1 MFFYLLV
8 IYSRI
13 EALLLYPPYGNKCFS
28 YTFMSANLQY
38 SIYRTNNFCVCKLA
52 NAALCCLCKMDFVIL
67 LFKKEKRC
75 SP

>member
-1 MFFYLLV
+1 MFFCLLV

-38 SIYRTNNFCVCKLA
+38 SIYCTNNFDLYG
-52 NAALCCLCKMDFVIL
+52 
-67 LFKKEKRC
+67 
-75 SP
+75 

>member
-1 MFFYLLV
+1 MFFCLLV

-38 SIYRTNNFCVCKLA
+38 SIYCTNNFCVCKLA
-52 NAALCCLCKMDFVIL
+52 NAALCFLCKMDFVIL
-67 LFKKEKRC
+67 LFKKENRC